1 MISGTSAASASR
13 MVNRSV
19 SITPMPA
26 RAVLSRAGD
35 RSSAK
40 HPRPRV
46 HHGRLARRRTEEVIA
61 ELQRARLVHGRERM
75 GVVAQA
81 GLAIERLGGGRDGGI
96 DNPEGPPPGG
106 PDPRA
111 GPPQGWWRPR
121 PPGPRTPA

>member
-35 RSSAK
+35 RSSAE

-46 HHGRLARRRTEEVIA
+46 HHRRLARRRTEEVIA

-81 GLAIERLGGGRDGGI
+81 GLAIERLGGSRIDERDIAERHLAGG
-96 DNPEGPPPGG
+96 EVL
-106 PDPRA
+106 A
-111 GPPQGWWRPR
+111 
-121 PPGPRTPA
+121 PA